1 MEAKEPK
8 FISLEQYK
16 MDGNFIESN
25 NKTYTLFWDFDSRC
39 VLFFKDKKIVYD
51 LRNLFFVSVS
61 DIANDGSVIIAGAYE
76 KTDEKNG
83 IIICNSKGE
92 KQIFKYIDSRIV
104 NVAISEN
111 GETAVFQ
118 TYNSM
123 ISEEYDNKLF
133 IIDVINKKI
142 CSCFH
147 CPLGWADGYQFFDNK
162 IRLYFGKNYIDYSFT
177 GECLEKEKLPTVKEN
192 PFDSFYDLE
201 SKYGLISEK
210 SNKTDIEKFYQKY
223 LQLSKE
229 KMSPYIYGCI
239 FRRLGELALLLGNKK
254 EALLYFEK
262 ATEIYPGIGVK
273 KRITALK
280 KELC

>member
-51 LRNLFFVSVS
+51 LRNLFFVSVA
-61 DIANDGSVIIAGAYE
+61 DIANDGSVIIAGVYE

-133 IIDVINKKI
+133 IIDVINKK
-142 CSCFH
+142 FAH
-147 CPLGWADGYQFFDNK
+147 VFTV
-162 IRLYFGKNYIDYSFT
+162 RLVGQTVTNFLIIKFVYT
-177 GECLEKEKLPTVKEN
+177 LEKII
-192 PFDSFYDLE
+192 
-201 SKYGLISEK
+201 LI
-210 SNKTDIEKFYQKY
+210 I
-223 LQLSKE
+223 
-229 KMSPYIYGCI
+229 
-239 FRRLGELALLLGNKK
+239 LLLAN
-254 EALLYFEK
+254 AW
-262 ATEIYPGIGVK
+262 
-273 KRITALK
+273 KRK
-280 KELC
+280 NCQP